1 MHVLIF
7 EGSRWPA
14 FAPLSLSR
22 PVFTLVSGMHT
33 LLAKQVRH
41 LKPTRLTLWVRPELE
56 EHCRLRLCPD
66 LGVPATVNTPLDDE
80 PAFLVSGRTLVLSDY
95 TLQSDGGEFVAV
107 GSNGQFVHEAMG
119 RRPGLAPDDL
129 THRTERWTSLLG
141 LPRVEAM
148 HRIVESLWDLIHW
161 NEESLISDSM

>member
-41 LKPTRLTLWVRPELE
+41 LKPTKLTLWVRPELE
-56 EHCRLRLCPD
+56 EHCRDRL
-66 LGVPATVNTPLDDE
+66 VPELSVPTTVNTPLDDE
-80 PAFLVSGRTLVLSDY
+80 PALLVTGRTLMLSDY
-95 TLQSDGGEFVAV
+95 TVPDDGEFVV
-107 GSNGQFVHEAMG
+107 
-119 RRPGLAPDDL
+119 
-129 THRTERWTSLLG
+129 
-141 LPRVEAM
+141 
-148 HRIVESLWDLIHW
+148 
-161 NEESLISDSM
+161 

>member
-1 MHVLIF
+1 MHVVIF

-56 EHCRLRLCPD
+56 EHCRQRLCPST
-66 LGVPATVNTPLDDE
+66 GVPTTVNTPLDDE
-80 PAFLVSGRTLVLSDY
+80 PAFLVNGRTLVLSDY
-95 TLQSDGGEFVAV
+95 LPAEDGGEFVAV
-107 GSNGQFVHEAMG
+107 GGGNQYVHEAM
-119 RRPGLAPDDL
+119 
-129 THRTERWTSLLG
+129 
-141 LPRVEAM
+141 
-148 HRIVESLWDLIHW
+148 
-161 NEESLISDSM
+161 

>member
-1 MHVLIF
+1 MHVVIF

-14 FAPLSLSR
+14 FAPPPRSR
-22 PVFTLVSGMHT
+22 PVVPPVSGMHT

-66 LGVPATVNTPLDDE
+66 VGVPATVNTPLDDE

-95 TLQSDGGEFVAV
+95 TPPTDGGDFVAV
-107 GSNGQFVHEAMG
+107 GGNGRFVHEALV
-119 RRPGLAPDDL
+119 RRPG
-129 THRTERWTSLLG
+129 
-141 LPRVEAM
+141 
-148 HRIVESLWDLIHW
+148 
-161 NEESLISDSM
+161 